1 MPRAFG
7 VNRAEP
13 RWARRRGRRRVAGVR
28 CRGAGGVWAGAV
40 GAVGEV
46 RRALRSERDGLRQ
59 EMRGLAPRGIRRM
72 DGGAAVGVAHAKTK
86 VEVGVFHVKH
96 LYADKPHLR
105 SARMHGPSAL
115 AGKLRVPSGDPRP
128 ELEVSGGGVQTGV
141 QTEVRAAC
149 AGCGRALPQSPS
161 GGGGQFLA
169 SRSRQRVV
177 RSVRRFARDSE
188 PHTARN
194 ATSAMA
200 RPAQR
205 LRAWSVRTKGGGGA
219 ALGRPHKGRGVAA
232 SAHFCCECIWRLEV
246 NGHPALSAS
255 PRSLF
260 LLLKHTNRRY
270 AKGRRTSWNR

>member
-1 MPRAFG
+1 MGAKAGSAACGGRAVSRCGRRLGGRGGRGGSRFDVRCARSAMDCG
-7 VNRAEP
+7 RRRKGSRCVACDG
-13 RWARRRGRRRVAGVR
+13 WATARRRASRMRKT
-28 CRGAGGVWAGAV
+28 
-40 GAVGEV
+40 EV
-46 RRALRSERDGLRQ
+46 EG
-59 EMRGLAPRGIRRM
+59 
-72 DGGAAVGVAHAKTK
+72 
-86 VEVGVFHVKH
+86 GVFHVKH

-161 GGGGQFLA
+161 GGGQFLA

-219 ALGRPHKGRGVAA
+219 ALGRPRNGRGVAA
-232 SAHFCCECIWRLEV
+232 SVHFRAANAFGVSRSTGILRCPRLPALFFCC
-246 NGHPALSAS
+246 
-255 PRSLF
+255 
-260 LLLKHTNRRY
+260 
-270 AKGRRTSWNR
+270 

>member
-40 GAVGEV
+40 GAVGEA
-46 RRALRSERDGLRQ
+46 RCALRSERDGLRQ
-59 EMRGLAPRGIRRM
+59 EMRGFAPRGIRRM

-169 SRSRQRVV
+169 SRSRQRVA

-219 ALGRPHKGRGVAA
+219 AFVHFRAANALGVSRSTGILRCP
-232 SAHFCCECIWRLEV
+232 RL
-246 NGHPALSAS
+246 PALF
-255 PRSLF
+255 F

>member
-1 MPRAFG
+1 MWRACG
-7 VNRAEP
+7 VAVREASGRAQWA
-13 RWARRRGRRRVAGVR
+13 RWARFDVRCARSAMGCGRRCEGSHRAASDGWMAAR
-28 CRGAGGVWAGAV
+28 RWASRMRKT
-40 GAVGEV
+40 EV
-46 RRALRSERDGLRQ
+46 EG
-59 EMRGLAPRGIRRM
+59 
-72 DGGAAVGVAHAKTK
+72 
-86 VEVGVFHVKH
+86 GVFHVKH

-105 SARMHGPSAL
+105 IARTHGPSAL

-141 QTEVRAAC
+141 QAAEGPYRK
-149 AGCGRALPQSPS
+149 ASP
-161 GGGGQFLA
+161 GGGGWFLA

-194 ATSAMA
+194 AASEMA

-205 LRAWSVRTKGGGGA
+205 LRARSVRTTGGGGA
-219 ALGRPHKGRGVAA
+219 ALGRSHKGRGWRCVRAF
-232 SAHFCCECIWRLEV
+232 SRCECIWRLEV

-260 LLLKHTNRRY
+260 CC
-270 AKGRRTSWNR
+270 

>member
-1 MPRAFG
+1 MPRMPG
-7 VNRAEP
+7 GNRAEP
-13 RWARRRGRRRVAGVR
+13 RWARRWGRRRVAGAR
-28 CRGAGGVWAGAV
+28 RRGAGGVWAGAV
-40 GAVGEV
+40 GAVGEA
-46 RRALRSERDGLRQ
+46 RCALRSERDGLRQ

-161 GGGGQFLA
+161 GGGGGSFSPLVRDNASCAPSGASLA
-169 SRSRQRVV
+169 IANRTLR
-177 RSVRRFARDSE
+177 
-188 PHTARN
+188 
-194 ATSAMA
+194 ATLRPRWRAPPNGSAHGA
-200 RPAQR
+200 SAQR
-205 LRAWSVRTKGGGGA
+205 AGVALHLGVRTKGGVSLRLRIFA
-219 ALGRPHKGRGVAA
+219 ANAFGVSRSTGILRCPRLPALF
-232 SAHFCCECIWRLEV
+232 FCC
-246 NGHPALSAS
+246 
-255 PRSLF
+255 
-260 LLLKHTNRRY
+260 
-270 AKGRRTSWNR
+270 

>member
-13 RWARRRGRRRVAGVR
+13 RWARRRGRRRVAGAR
-28 CRGAGGVWAGAV
+28 RRGAGGVWAGAV

-59 EMRGLAPRGIRRM
+59 EMRGFAPRGIRRM

-161 GGGGQFLA
+161 GGGAVSRLSFATTRRALRPA
-169 SRSRQRVV
+169 LRSR
-177 RSVRRFARDSE
+177 
-188 PHTARN
+188 
-194 ATSAMA
+194 
-200 RPAQR
+200 
-205 LRAWSVRTKGGGGA
+205 
-219 ALGRPHKGRGVAA
+219 
-232 SAHFCCECIWRLEV
+232 
-246 NGHPALSAS
+246 
-255 PRSLF
+255 
-260 LLLKHTNRRY
+260 
-270 AKGRRTSWNR
+270 

>member
-1 MPRAFG
+1 MGRPRLLASCGF
-7 VNRAEP
+7 
-13 RWARRRGRRRVAGVR
+13 RVAIRAPSWRFRAVE
-28 CRGAGGVWAGAV
+28 CRL
-40 GAVGEV
+40 EC
-46 RRALRSERDGLRQ
+46 RLKCGLR
-59 EMRGLAPRGIRRM
+59 
-72 DGGAAVGVAHAKTK
+72 
-86 VEVGVFHVKH
+86 
-96 LYADKPHLR
+96 
-105 SARMHGPSAL
+105 
-115 AGKLRVPSGDPRP
+115 
-128 ELEVSGGGVQTGV
+128 
-141 QTEVRAAC
+141 VRAAEGPC
-149 AGCGRALPQSPS
+149 RKAPP
-161 GGGGQFLA
+161 GGGGKFLT